1 MASRTSKKQQ
11 LCTCSSLLHISLPF
25 LPTTTW
31 KCLLSRFTENVNK
44 QRRNFILFL
53 DLDMVPWNSNS
64 GGFPYI
70 WQSKCVR
77 IIAVKTKRT
86 QIDVLS
92 DVLVAVASL
101 DLKAPHRRRE
111 RDCLNYPLKSW
122 ERRGFP
128 CSRSQTSGK
137 GKAGFSRG
145 HNYLKH
151 QIHHVFAQVH
161 LLLPSP
167 QPKVGFTGN
176 VFKISI
182 DGRKIKKSAHTTS
195 SPGLFPQRMG
205 GVPHLFFEGKA
216 LGTRVIYSYWNG
228 GVFTGGK
235 GVQYCKP
242 QVPLGKGYH
251 FTIEGIRKG

>member
-1 MASRTSKKQQ
+1 
-11 LCTCSSLLHISLPF
+11 
-25 LPTTTW
+25 
-31 KCLLSRFTENVNK
+31 
-44 QRRNFILFL
+44 
-53 DLDMVPWNSNS
+53 MVPWNSNS

-70 WQSKCVR
+70 WQSKGVR

-167 QPKVGFTGN
+167 QPNVGFTGN